1 MADAFSLENEV
12 FRSFLACG
20 STVII
25 KMLCLAPMTSF
36 QRIKYKAFANPE
48 DIRRLG
54 PAYAVRLSDKVERVK
69 SYLSDMIS
77 LYVPCRN
84 LRCHL
89 NDVENIPAFLALGAM
104 YLATKPSPIVAMW
117 HFRIFAI
124 SRVCHT
130 IIYMIGVQ
138 PYRAISFLFGL
149 GVNISMA
156 TQILLATFK
165 FTG

>member
-69 SYLSDMIS
+69 
-77 LYVPCRN
+77 
-84 LRCHL
+84 RCHL